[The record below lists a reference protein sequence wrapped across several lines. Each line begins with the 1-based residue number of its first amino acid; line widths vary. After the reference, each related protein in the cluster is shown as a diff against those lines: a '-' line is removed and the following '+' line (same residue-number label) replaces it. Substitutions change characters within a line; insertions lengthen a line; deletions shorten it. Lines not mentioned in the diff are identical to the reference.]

1 MTKTITIVCD
11 TNKGI
16 IYGSVEEARKACFS
30 EVGEIN
36 EVSHD
41 YACERLERDF
51 CFEELVGAIIAGDRS
66 IFNTIKTNYYEYV
79 SEQNE
84 ASFNDW
90 LDRYCIVDD
99 IEVEV

>member
-1 MTKTITIVCD
+1 MTKTITVVCD
-11 TNKGI
+11 TDEGV
-16 IYGSVEEARKACFS
+16 IYGSIEEARDAYFS

-36 EVSHD
+36 EASHD
-41 YACERLERDF
+41 YACGRLERDF

-84 ASFNDW
+84 GSFNDW
-90 LDRYCIVDD
+90 LNDCCIVSD

>member
-1 MTKTITIVCD
+1 MTKTITVVCD
-11 TNKGI
+11 TDEGV
-16 IYGSVEEARKACFS
+16 IYRSIEEARKAYFS

-36 EVSHD
+36 EASHD
-41 YACERLERDF
+41 HACERLERDF
-51 CFEELVGAIIAGDRS
+51 SFEELVRAIVAGDRS

-90 LDRYCIVDD
+90 LDDYCVVDE

>member
-11 TNKGI
+11 TNEGI

-36 EVSHD
+36 EASHD
-41 YACERLERDF
+41 YACKRLERDF
-51 CFEELVGAIIAGDRS
+51 CFEKLVGAIIAGDRS

>member
-11 TNKGI
+11 TNEGI

-30 EVGEIN
+30 EVGGMN
-36 EVSHD
+36 EASHD
-41 YACERLERDF
+41 YACERLKRDF

-90 LDRYCIVDD
+90 LDRYCIVDN

>member
-1 MTKTITIVCD
+1 MTKTITVVCD
-11 TNKGI
+11 TDEGV
-16 IYGSVEEARKACFS
+16 IYGSIEEARDAYFS
-30 EVGEIN
+30 EVGKIN
-36 EVSHD
+36 EASHE

-51 CFEELVGAIIAGDRS
+51 SFENLVNAIVNYDYNV
-66 IFNTIKTNYYEYV
+66 FNTIKTNYHNYA

-90 LDRYCIVDD
+90 LDDYCVVDE

>member
-1 MTKTITIVCD
+1 MTKTITIVCE
-11 TNKGI
+11 KKEGI

-30 EVGEIN
+30 EVGGMN
-36 EVSHD
+36 EASHD
-41 YACERLERDF
+41 YACERLKRDF

-90 LDRYCIVDD
+90 LDRCCIVDD